1 MNIRI
6 SPNAEKYIK
15 EKSDTITVKLEMC
28 GG

>member
-1 MNIRI
+1 MDVRI
-6 SPNAEKYIK
+6 SPKAEKYIK